1 MSGTSPE
8 RSADVAEYHLQR
20 VPTNPDDWKPEG
32 VCIEPFR
39 RSPSFRNACLYPGSN
54 SAVSR
59 NRLFGSLCALV
70 FLVNFA
76 RVVFAPLVGEFI
88 GEFAIGEGT
97 AGLIVTLAWL
107 GSAAPRLPAG
117 WALTR
122 FSRQRVILVSGI
134 MLTIGALGVALAPGV
149 PTLMAAAFAVG
160 LASGVYFVAAHP
172 FISELFP
179 NRVGRVMGVHGMSSQ
194 LAAVAAAP
202 VVTVALWY
210 DWRLAFYG
218 LAAVAAATTVVFTLL
233 ARRTDLP
240 GAGVADTDFVGGA
253 LSEWKLILA
262 GVVLMGLTSFVW
274 QGLFNFYELYM
285 IDKGLA
291 PSTARNLLTVIF
303 AAGVPAFL
311 ISGDLAD
318 RLPHVPYLL
327 AIATTFIA
335 SVVLVVVSSSIVA
348 IVAASVA
355 VGFAIHM
362 LYPAGDTYLLASLPD
377 ESRASAYAV
386 FSAGMMTT
394 QAAGSWVVGEA
405 IEAGAGYDAVFLT
418 LAGGLS
424 LIVVAYAV
432 LERLGRVP
440 GGAAGAL

>member
-1 MSGTSPE
+1 MS
-8 RSADVAEYHLQR
+8 RS
-20 VPTNPDDWKPEG
+20 
-32 VCIEPFR
+32 
-39 RSPSFRNACLYPGSN
+39 
-54 SAVSR
+54 
-59 NRLFGSLCALV
+59 RLFGSLCAIV

-88 GEFAIGEGT
+88 VEFAIGEGT

-122 FSRQRVILVSGI
+122 FSRQFVVLVSGA
-134 MLTIGALGVALAPGV
+134 MLTVGALGVALAPGV
-149 PTLMAAAFAVG
+149 PTLMTAAFAIG
-160 LASGVYFVAAHP
+160 LASGVYFVAANP
-172 FISELFP
+172 FIAELFP
-179 NRVGRVMGVHGMSSQ
+179 TRVGRVMGVHGMASQ

-218 LAAVAAATTVVFTLL
+218 LALAAAASTAVFVAL

-240 GAGVADTDFVGGA
+240 DAGAGDTDFVAGA
-253 LSEWKLILA
+253 LSEWELIFA

-285 IDKGLA
+285 IDKGI
-291 PSTARNLLTVIF
+291 PEGTARNLLTVIF

-311 ISGDLAD
+311 VSGDLAD

-327 AIATTFIA
+327 GIVSVFIVG
-335 SVVLVVVSSSIVA
+335 VVLVVVSSGLIAV
-348 IVAASVA
+348 VAASIV

-362 LYPAGDTYLLASLPD
+362 LFPAGDTYLLASLPD

-405 IEAGAGYDAVFLT
+405 IEAGASYDAVFLS
-418 LAGGLS
+418 LSGGLA
-424 LIVVAYAV
+424 LVVVTYAA
-432 LERLGRVP
+432 LESAGRVP
-440 GGAAGAL
+440 GGAAGAEGAA

>member
-1 MSGTSPE
+1 MS
-8 RSADVAEYHLQR
+8 RS
-20 VPTNPDDWKPEG
+20 
-32 VCIEPFR
+32 
-39 RSPSFRNACLYPGSN
+39 
-54 SAVSR
+54 
-59 NRLFGSLCALV
+59 RLFGSLCAIV

-88 GEFAIGEGT
+88 AEFAIGEGT

-122 FSRQRVILVSGI
+122 FSRQFVVLVSGA
-134 MLTIGALGVALAPGV
+134 MLTLGALGVALAPGV
-149 PTLMAAAFAVG
+149 PTLMAAAFAIG
-160 LASGVYFVAAHP
+160 LASGVYFVAANP
-172 FISELFP
+172 FIAELFP
-179 NRVGRVMGVHGMSSQ
+179 TRVGRVMGVHGMASQ

-218 LAAVAAATTVVFTLL
+218 LALAAAASTAVFVAL

-240 GAGVADTDFVGGA
+240 DAGAGDTDFVAGA
-253 LSEWKLILA
+253 LSEWELIFA

-285 IDKGLA
+285 IDKGLPPA
-291 PSTARNLLTVIF
+291 TARNLLTVIF

-311 ISGDLAD
+311 VSGDLAD

-327 AIATTFIA
+327 GIVSVFIVG
-335 SVVLVVVSSSIVA
+335 VVLVVVSSGLIAV
-348 IVAASVA
+348 VAASIV

-362 LYPAGDTYLLASLPD
+362 LFPAGDTYLLASLPD

-405 IEAGAGYDAVFLT
+405 IEAGAGYDAVFLS
-418 LAGGLS
+418 LSGGLA
-424 LIVVAYAV
+424 LVVVAYAV
-432 LERLGRVP
+432 LESIGRVP
-440 GGAAGAL
+440 GGAAGSERAA

>member
-1 MSGTSPE
+1 MS
-8 RSADVAEYHLQR
+8 RS
-20 VPTNPDDWKPEG
+20 
-32 VCIEPFR
+32 
-39 RSPSFRNACLYPGSN
+39 
-54 SAVSR
+54 
-59 NRLFGSLCALV
+59 RLFGSLCAIV

-122 FSRQRVILVSGI
+122 FSRQFVILVSGA
-134 MLTIGALGVALAPGV
+134 MLTLGALGVALAPGV
-149 PTLMAAAFAVG
+149 PTLMTAAFAIG
-160 LASGVYFVAAHP
+160 LASGVYFVAANP
-172 FISELFP
+172 FIAELFP
-179 NRVGRVMGVHGMSSQ
+179 TRVGRVMGIHGMASQ

-202 VVTVALWY
+202 AVTIALWY

-218 LAAVAAATTVVFTLL
+218 LALAAAASTVVFVAL
-233 ARRTDLP
+233 ARATDLP
-240 GAGVADTDFVGGA
+240 DAGTGDTDFVGGA
-253 LSEWKLILA
+253 LSERKLIVA

-285 IDKGLA
+285 IDKGI
-291 PSTARNLLTVIF
+291 PEGTARNLLTVIF

-311 ISGDLAD
+311 VSGDLAD

-327 AIATTFIA
+327 GIVTVFIVG
-335 SVVLVVVSSSIVA
+335 VVLVVVSTGLAAV
-348 IVAASVA
+348 VAASVV

-362 LYPAGDTYLLASLPD
+362 LFPAGDTYLLASLPD
-377 ESRASAYAV
+377 QSRASAYAV

-405 IEAGAGYDAVFLT
+405 IEAGAGYDAVFLS

-424 LIVVAYAV
+424 VVVVAYAV
-432 LERLGRVP
+432 LERLDRVP
-440 GGAAGAL
+440 GGAAGAEHAA

>member
-1 MSGTSPE
+1 MS
-8 RSADVAEYHLQR
+8 RS
-20 VPTNPDDWKPEG
+20 
-32 VCIEPFR
+32 
-39 RSPSFRNACLYPGSN
+39 
-54 SAVSR
+54 
-59 NRLFGSLCALV
+59 RLFGSLCALI

-88 GEFAIGEGT
+88 GEFSIGEGT

-122 FSRQRVILVSGI
+122 FSRQFVILVSGV
-134 MLTIGALGVALAPGV
+134 MLTVGALGVALAPGV
-149 PTLMAAAFAVG
+149 PTLMVATFAIG
-160 LASGVYFVAAHP
+160 LASGVYFVAANP
-172 FISELFP
+172 FIAELFP
-179 NRVGRVMGVHGMSSQ
+179 TRVGRVMGIHGMASQ

-218 LAAVAAATTVVFTLL
+218 LAVAAAASTAVFVAL
-233 ARRTDLP
+233 ARRTEVPD
-240 GAGVADTDFVGGA
+240 AGESDTDFFAGA

-262 GVVLMGLTSFVW
+262 GVVLTGLTSFVW

-285 IDKGLA
+285 IDKGIA
-291 PSTARNLLTVIF
+291 EATARNLLTVIF

-311 ISGDLAD
+311 VSGDLAD

-327 AIATTFIA
+327 GIVSSFLVG
-335 SVVLVVVSSSIVA
+335 VVLVVVASGLVA
-348 IVAASVA
+348 VVAASVV
-355 VGFAIHM
+355 VGFTIHM
-362 LYPAGDTYLLASLPD
+362 LFPAGDTYLLASLPD

-405 IEAGAGYDAVFLT
+405 IEAGAGYDAVFLS
-418 LAGGLS
+418 LAGGLA
-424 LIVVAYAV
+424 LVVAAYAV
-432 LERLGRVP
+432 LEYAGRVP
-440 GGAAGAL
+440 GGAAAAGPAQ

>member
-1 MSGTSPE
+1 
-8 RSADVAEYHLQR
+8 
-20 VPTNPDDWKPEG
+20 
-32 VCIEPFR
+32 
-39 RSPSFRNACLYPGSN
+39 
-54 SAVSR
+54 VSR
-59 NRLFGSLCALV
+59 TRLFGSLCALV

-122 FSRQRVILVSGI
+122 FSRQRVILVSGAV
-134 MLTIGALGVALAPGV
+134 LTVGALGVALAPGV
-149 PTLMAAAFAVG
+149 ATLMLAAFLVG
-160 LASGVYFVAAHP
+160 TSSGVYFVAANP
-172 FISELFP
+172 FVSELFP
-179 NRVGRVMGVHGMSSQ
+179 DRVGRVMGIHGMASQ

-218 LAAVAAATTVVFTLL
+218 LAATAAATTVVFTLL
-233 ARRTDLP
+233 ARQTDLP
-240 GAGVADTDFVGGA
+240 GAGTGDSDFVGGA

-262 GVVLMGLTSFVW
+262 GVVLIGLTSFVW

-291 PSTARNLLTVIF
+291 PATARNLLTVIF

-311 ISGDLAD
+311 VSGDLAD

-327 AIATTFIA
+327 GIVSTFVA
-335 SVVLVVVSSSIVA
+335 SVVLVVYASGTVA
-348 IVAASVA
+348 VVVASLA
-355 VGFAIHM
+355 VGFTIHM
-362 LYPAGDTYLLASLPD
+362 LYPASDTYLLASLPD
-377 ESRASAYAV
+377 DARASAYAV
-386 FSAGMMTT
+386 YSAGMMTT
-394 QAAGSWVVGEA
+394 QAAGSWIVGEA
-405 IEAGAGYDAVFLT
+405 IEAGVSYDAVFLG
-418 LAGGLS
+418 LAAGLGV
-424 LIVVAYAV
+424 LVLVYAL

-440 GGAAGAL
+440 GGAAGAEPGT

>member
-1 MSGTSPE
+1 
-8 RSADVAEYHLQR
+8 
-20 VPTNPDDWKPEG
+20 
-32 VCIEPFR
+32 
-39 RSPSFRNACLYPGSN
+39 
-54 SAVSR
+54 VSR
-59 NRLFGSLCALV
+59 SRLFGSLCALI

-88 GEFAIGEGT
+88 GEFSIGEGT

-122 FSRQRVILVSGI
+122 FSRQFVILVSGV
-134 MLTIGALGVALAPGV
+134 MLTVGALGVALAPGV
-149 PTLMAAAFAVG
+149 PTLMVATFAIG
-160 LASGVYFVAAHP
+160 LASGVYFVAANP
-172 FISELFP
+172 FIAELFP
-179 NRVGRVMGVHGMSSQ
+179 TRVGRVMGIHGMASQ

-218 LAAVAAATTVVFTLL
+218 LAVAAAASTAVFVAL
-233 ARRTDLP
+233 ARRTEVPD
-240 GAGVADTDFVGGA
+240 AGESDTDFFAGA

-262 GVVLMGLTSFVW
+262 GVVLTGLTSFVW

-285 IDKGLA
+285 IDKGIA
-291 PSTARNLLTVIF
+291 EATARNLLTVIF

-311 ISGDLAD
+311 VSGDLAD

-327 AIATTFIA
+327 GIVSSFLVG
-335 SVVLVVVSSSIVA
+335 VVLVVVASGLVA
-348 IVAASVA
+348 VVAASVV
-355 VGFAIHM
+355 VGFTIHM
-362 LYPAGDTYLLASLPD
+362 LFPAGDTYLLASLPD

-405 IEAGAGYDAVFLT
+405 IEAGAGYDAVFLS
-418 LAGGLS
+418 LAGGLA
-424 LIVVAYAV
+424 LVVAAYAV
-432 LERLGRVP
+432 LEYAGRVP
-440 GGAAGAL
+440 GGAAAAGPAQ

>member
-1 MSGTSPE
+1 MS
-8 RSADVAEYHLQR
+8 RS
-20 VPTNPDDWKPEG
+20 
-32 VCIEPFR
+32 
-39 RSPSFRNACLYPGSN
+39 
-54 SAVSR
+54 
-59 NRLFGSLCALV
+59 RLFGSLCAIV

-122 FSRQRVILVSGI
+122 FSRQYVILVSGA
-134 MLTIGALGVALAPGV
+134 MLTLGALGVAIAPGV
-149 PTLMAAAFAVG
+149 PTLMTAAFAIG
-160 LASGVYFVAAHP
+160 LASGVYFVAANP
-172 FISELFP
+172 FIAELFP
-179 NRVGRVMGVHGMSSQ
+179 TRVGRVMGVHGMASQ

-218 LAAVAAATTVVFTLL
+218 LAVVAAASTAVFVLF

-240 GAGVADTDFVGGA
+240 DAGAGDTDFLAGA
-253 LSEWKLILA
+253 RSEWKLILA

-285 IDKGLA
+285 IDKGIPEA
-291 PSTARNLLTVIF
+291 TARNLLTVIF

-311 ISGDLAD
+311 VSGDLAD
-318 RLPHVPYLL
+318 RLPHVPFLL
-327 AIATTFIA
+327 GIVSTFLAGVI
-335 SVVLVVVSSSIVA
+335 LVVVSSSTIAV
-348 IVAASVA
+348 VAASVV

-362 LYPAGDTYLLASLPD
+362 LFPASDTYLLASLPD

-386 FSAGMMTT
+386 YSAGMMTT

-405 IEAGAGYDAVFLT
+405 IEAGAGYDAVFLS
-418 LAGGLS
+418 LSGGLA
-424 LIVVAYAV
+424 LVIAAYAV
-432 LERLGRVP
+432 LEYAGRVP
-440 GGAAGAL
+440 GGAAGAERVA

>member
-1 MSGTSPE
+1 MS
-8 RSADVAEYHLQR
+8 RS
-20 VPTNPDDWKPEG
+20 
-32 VCIEPFR
+32 
-39 RSPSFRNACLYPGSN
+39 
-54 SAVSR
+54 
-59 NRLFGSLCALV
+59 RLFGSLCAIV

-88 GEFAIGEGT
+88 AEFAIGEGT

-122 FSRQRVILVSGI
+122 FSRQLVVLVSGA
-134 MLTIGALGVALAPGV
+134 MLTLGALGVALAPGV
-149 PTLMAAAFAVG
+149 PTLMTAAFAIG
-160 LASGVYFVAAHP
+160 LASGVYFVAANP
-172 FISELFP
+172 LIAELFP
-179 NRVGRVMGVHGMSSQ
+179 TRVGRMMGVHGMASQ

-218 LAAVAAATTVVFTLL
+218 LALAAAASTVVFVAF

-240 GAGVADTDFVGGA
+240 DAGASDTDFVAGA
-253 LSEWKLILA
+253 LSEWKLIFA

-285 IDKGLA
+285 IDKGIA
-291 PSTARNLLTVIF
+291 EATARNLLTVIF

-311 ISGDLAD
+311 VSGDLAD

-327 AIATTFIA
+327 GIVSTFLA
-335 SVVLVVVSSSIVA
+335 GVVLVVVSSGVA
-348 IVAASVA
+348 AVVAASVV

-362 LYPAGDTYLLASLPD
+362 LFPAGDTYLLASLPD

-418 LAGGLS
+418 LVGGLA
-424 LIVVAYAV
+424 LVVVAYAV
-432 LERLGRVP
+432 LEYAGRVP
-440 GGAAGAL
+440 GGAAGTERAQ

>member
-1 MSGTSPE
+1 
-8 RSADVAEYHLQR
+8 
-20 VPTNPDDWKPEG
+20 
-32 VCIEPFR
+32 
-39 RSPSFRNACLYPGSN
+39 
-54 SAVSR
+54 VSR

-76 RVVFAPLVGEFI
+76 RVVFAPLIGQFI
-88 GEFAIGEGT
+88 GEFSIGEGT

-122 FSRQRVILVSGI
+122 FSRQRVILVSGV
-134 MLTIGALGVALAPGV
+134 MLTAGALGVALAPGV
-149 PTLMAAAFAVG
+149 PTLMTAAFAVG
-160 LASGVYFVAAHP
+160 LASGVYFVAANP

-179 NRVGRVMGVHGMSSQ
+179 TRVGRVMGVHGMASQ

-210 DWRLAFYG
+210 DWRFAFYG
-218 LAAVAAATTVVFTLL
+218 LAIVAAATTVVFVLL
-233 ARRTDLP
+233 ARQTELP
-240 GAGVADTDFVGGA
+240 GAGAGDTDFVAGA

-285 IDKGLA
+285 VDKGLA
-291 PSTARNLLTVIF
+291 RSTARNLLTVIF

-311 ISGDLAD
+311 VSGDLAD
-318 RLPHVPYLL
+318 RLPHIPYILG
-327 AIATTFIA
+327 IVTTFIA
-335 SVVLVVVSSSIVA
+335 SVVLVVVSSGLVA
-348 IVAASVA
+348 VVLASVA
-355 VGFAIHM
+355 VGFTIHM
-362 LYPAGDTYLLASLPD
+362 LFPAGDTYLLASLPD
-377 ESRASAYAV
+377 DSRASAYAV

-405 IEAGAGYDAVFLT
+405 IEAGASYDAVFLV
-418 LAGGLS
+418 LAAGLG

-432 LERLGRVP
+432 LEQLGRVP
-440 GGAAGAL
+440 GGAAGTV

>member
-1 MSGTSPE
+1 MSRT
-8 RSADVAEYHLQR
+8 
-20 VPTNPDDWKPEG
+20 
-32 VCIEPFR
+32 
-39 RSPSFRNACLYPGSN
+39 
-54 SAVSR
+54 
-59 NRLFGSLCALV
+59 RLFGSLCALV

-88 GEFAIGEGT
+88 AEFAIGEGT
-97 AGLIVTLAWL
+97 AGLIVTLAWV

-122 FSRQRVILVSGI
+122 FSRGRVILVSGA
-134 MLTIGALGVALAPGV
+134 MLTAGGLGVALAPGV
-149 PTLMAAAFAVG
+149 PTLMLAAFLVG
-160 LASGVYFVAAHP
+160 TASGVYFVAANP
-172 FISELFP
+172 FVSELFP
-179 NRVGRVMGVHGMSSQ
+179 NRVGRVMGIHGMASQ

-218 LAAVAAATTVVFTLL
+218 LAAAAAATTVVFTLL

-240 GAGVADTDFVGGA
+240 EAGTGDTDFLAGA
-253 LSEWKLILA
+253 RSEWKLILA
-262 GVVLMGLTSFVW
+262 GVVLIGLTSFVW

-291 PSTARNLLTVIF
+291 PATARNLLTVIF

-311 ISGDLAD
+311 LSGDLAD
-318 RLPHVPYLL
+318 RLPHVPYILG
-327 AIATTFIA
+327 IVTTFVA
-335 SVVLVVVSSSIVA
+335 SVVFVVYASGIVA
-348 IVAASVA
+348 ITVASFA
-355 VGFAIHM
+355 VGFTIHM
-362 LYPAGDTYLLASLPD
+362 LFPAGDTYLLASLPD
-377 ESRASAYAV
+377 DSRASAYAV

-405 IEAGAGYDAVFLT
+405 IEAGVGYDTAFLT
-418 LAGGLS
+418 LATGLS
-424 LIVVAYAV
+424 VLVVGYAV

-440 GGAAGAL
+440 GGAAGTDPSA